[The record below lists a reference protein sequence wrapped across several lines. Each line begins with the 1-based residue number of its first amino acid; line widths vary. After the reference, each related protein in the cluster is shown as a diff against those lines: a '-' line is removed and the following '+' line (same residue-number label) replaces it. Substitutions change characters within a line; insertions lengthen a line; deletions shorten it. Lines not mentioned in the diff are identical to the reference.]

1 MAAVLHLLKSAE
13 PALAGTVI
21 DQHLRAG
28 DHVTVVVL
36 PGGAA
41 PDLPAAVPLRRLD
54 VDLSYPELLDL
65 IFSADR
71 VVTW

>member
-1 MAAVLHLLKSAE
+1 MAAVVHLLKGD
-13 PALAGTVI
+13 PPLARAVI
-21 DQHLRAG
+21 DQHVSAG

-36 PGGAA
+36 PGSAA
-41 PDLPAAVPLRRLD
+41 PELPALVEVRRLD
-54 VDLSYPELLDL
+54 GDLTYSALLDL